1 MPARARIDVAL
12 ARLGHCPSREKA
24 KAAIA
29 AGLVFVN
36 GVACTK
42 ASATVTPA
50 DRIEVRGA
58 AIPYVGRGGLK
69 LEKALRL
76 WDIDVAGL
84 RCVDAGAS
92 TGGFTDCLLQRGA
105 AHVTAIDVGHDQLA
119 PTLAADPR
127 VTSLEGTDIRA
138 VDAASIGGGVD
149 FLGTDV
155 SFISLGK
162 VLPALAGLLRDGGR
176 AVCLVKPQFEAGAH
190 GVGKRGVVRDPA
202 VHRDVLSAVIRQ
214 AREAGFDVLD
224 VSHSPVRGSEGNIE
238 YLLYLRKDGVDK
250 DGERIAAAA
259 AAGTDAGDMTDLV
272 ARTVAAAHAEL
283 GA

>member
-1 MPARARIDVAL
+1 MPARVRIDVAL

-76 WDIDVAGL
+76 WDIDVSGL

-105 AHVTAIDVGHDQLA
+105 AHVTAIDVGHGQLA

-138 VDAASIGGGVD
+138 VDAATIGGGVD

-214 AREAGFDVLD
+214 AREAGFGVLD

-238 YLLYLRKDGVDK
+238 YLLYLRKNGVDK
-250 DGERIAAAA
+250 DGGHIAAAA
-259 AAGTDAGDMTDLV
+259 TGTDADDVAGLV
-272 ARTVAAAHAEL
+272 TRTVAAAHAEL

>member
-1 MPARARIDVAL
+1 MAGKVAVAVPEGSRALPVAVDKP
-12 ARLGHCPSREKA
+12 GH
-24 KAAIA
+24 IY
-29 AGLVFVN
+29 
-36 GVACTK
+36 
-42 ASATVTPA
+42 PA
-50 DRIEVRGA
+50 DTVFLLLGAEQYVSRGA
-58 AIPYVGRGGLK
+58 YKLLTIMDAFHMDVTDYVCL
-69 LEKALRL
+69 
-76 WDIDVAGL
+76 
-84 RCVDAGAS
+84 DAGAS

-138 VDAASIGGGVD
+138 VDATTIGGGVD

-238 YLLYLRKDGVDK
+238 YLLYLQKDGVDE
-250 DGERIAAAA
+250 DGGRIAV
-259 AAGTDAGDMTDLV
+259 AAGTNTDDVAGLV
-272 ARTVAAAHAEL
+272 ARTVTAAHAEL